1 MRKEIEPGAL
11 PCRAQTRPPPSAW
24 TRTPAKVPDAC
35 MVYFS
40 FPNSW
45 VEQIDFIERKKIKYV
60 WISVNTY
67 ILLANFFKQLE
78 TKIIF
83 PEFNN
88 FSMFWLPF
96 WQFFFEADPQAV
108 RILQK

>member
-24 TRTPAKVPDAC
+24 TRTPAKVPEAC

-60 WISVNTY
+60 WKSVNTY

-78 TKIIF
+78 TKKK
-83 PEFNN
+83 N
-88 FSMFWLPF
+88 SR
-96 WQFFFEADPQAV
+96 V
-108 RILQK
+108 